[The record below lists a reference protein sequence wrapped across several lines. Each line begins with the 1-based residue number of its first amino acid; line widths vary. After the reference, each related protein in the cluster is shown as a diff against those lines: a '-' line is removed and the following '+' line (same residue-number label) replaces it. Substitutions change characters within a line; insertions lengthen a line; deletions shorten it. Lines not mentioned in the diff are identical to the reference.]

1 MQHNACVTAFTPA
14 PGFAALVATS
24 VRRHGLSG
32 FSGTDDLLARARR
45 WGPDVEAGATAVFG
59 DAAPVLLT
67 RLADIVVEGW
77 LVRPQPLR
85 ERDRDRTL
93 RPDWFQQPDAL
104 GYVAYADRFGGTLDG
119 VAQHVDYLR

>member
-1 MQHNACVTAFTPA
+1 MAIAAQRHCRRKLVTA
-14 PGFAALVATS
+14 S
-24 VRRHGLSG
+24 I
-32 FSGTDDLLARARR
+32 DDMHFVV
-45 WGPDVEAGATAVFG
+45 PI
-59 DAAPVLLT
+59 

-119 VAQHVDYLR
+119 VAQHVDYLREHCLETEVDVASLSRCLLAESGETEQPHKSQSAHG